1 MEGIRRTSINGQI
14 SMNFTTISS
23 TELKQRIEAGDDLIL
38 LDVRQPEEH
47 AEQHIPSSILIP
59 LGELPAR
66 LDELEQYRDRE
77 LIVYCRS
84 GNRSGQAC
92 MFLGMQGFTN
102 PVNLEG
108 GMLQW

>member
-1 MEGIRRTSINGQI
+1 MMYSQI
-14 SMNFTTISS
+14 TPTD
-23 TELKQRIEAGDDLIL
+23 LKQRIASGEDLVLI
-38 LDVRQPEEH
+38 DVRQPEEH
-47 AEQHIPSSILIP
+47 AEVHIPNSILIP

-77 LIVYCRS
+77 IILYCRS

-92 MFLGMQGFTN
+92 MFLSMQGF
-102 PVNLEG
+102 PHLANLEG

>member
-1 MEGIRRTSINGQI
+1 MMYSQI
-14 SMNFTTISS
+14 TPTD
-23 TELKQRIEAGDDLIL
+23 LKQRIASGEDLVLI
-38 LDVRQPEEH
+38 DVRQPEEH
-47 AEQHIPSSILIP
+47 AEVHIPNSILIP

-77 LIVYCRS
+77 IILYCRS

-92 MFLGMQGFTN
+92 MFLSMQGFHHLA
-102 PVNLEG
+102 NLEG

>member
-1 MEGIRRTSINGQI
+1 MFAHITPAA
-14 SMNFTTISS
+14 
-23 TELKQRIEAGDDLIL
+23 LKERIAAGEDLVLI
-38 LDVRQPEEH
+38 DVRQPEEH
-47 AEQHIPSSILIP
+47 AEQHIPNSMLIP

-77 LIVYCRS
+77 IILYCRS

-92 MFLGMQGFTN
+92 MFLNMQGFTN
-102 PVNLEG
+102 LTNLEG